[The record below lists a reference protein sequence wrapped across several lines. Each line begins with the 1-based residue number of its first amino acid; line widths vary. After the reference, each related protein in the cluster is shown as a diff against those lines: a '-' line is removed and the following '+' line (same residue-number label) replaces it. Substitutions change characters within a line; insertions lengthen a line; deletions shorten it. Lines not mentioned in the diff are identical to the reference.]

1 MLKHL
6 VFIHYSFRSNG
17 LLVFALIHIFN
28 GFLYFSSLIAVIR
41 FRLQDITS
49 NRTQTC
55 HTSRLYCRQAI
66 SRGGPPKL
74 DVLGYHPCLWR
85 LSSLPNVPTP
95 ERHCLA
101 RDQPSG
107 PSPAQDPPL
116 LKVNFIVFIYSSC
129 DSQFIIHII
138 VNLWSF

>member
-1 MLKHL
+1 MLLKHL
-6 VFIHYSFRSNG
+6 VFIQYSFRR
-17 LLVFALIHIFN
+17 LLGFALFHIFN
-28 GFLYFSSLIAVIR
+28 SFLYFSSLIAVIR

-66 SRGGPPKL
+66 SRGGPPKR
-74 DVLGYHPCLWR
+74 DVPGYHPCLWR
-85 LSSLPNVPTP
+85 LSALPNVPTP

-107 PSPAQDPPL
+107 ASHALDQPV
-116 LKVNFIVFIYSSC
+116 LKVNFIVFTTRILLKHDSFISSKYLQH
-129 DSQFIIHII
+129 S
-138 VNLWSF
+138 S